1 MNEKAIVCTCGH
13 VNPPGTQL
21 CQNCGRLINDDY
33 DKKKTTD
40 IMRYDGSAVRSKTKN
55 KTVTDKI
62 WNFFASVK
70 TGVIL
75 LVLTIV
81 AAAIGSI
88 MPQEYFIPAN
98 VDPASFYQEKYGSL
112 GYLYHQLGLDN
123 LYTSWWFLILLGL
136 VAFSIIAA
144 SIDRGVPLFKSLR
157 NQATRKH
164 PSFLKRQRL
173 TGELVNPDLDQ
184 LEQTLKEKRYKVKR
198 EGDALLAEK
207 GRLSRY
213 GPYINHTGLI
223 ILLMGGM
230 LRFVPAMYYDGAVA
244 VKEGDTRAIPGT
256 DKQYYMR
263 NDKFILEHYDQ
274 QMNSNTES
282 TKADSAMNKIAKNY
296 ETRLTLF
303 ENTKD
308 SIPGAEPELK
318 EVKTGNIK
326 VNHPFKFDHFELYQ
340 NSYDQSLLK
349 SMTFK
354 VIDKKTEKEIGQTF
368 TVNLDEPAPT
378 YKIADNLTVNLRNY
392 APDFDKIEANGT
404 LATKTPNTVNPAFV
418 FEVDKANQQPEYSLL
433 KIRSSQDI
441 SQNNQHAIK
450 FVSATNHTMTYL
462 NVKKDLT
469 LPYLFIGFTIFLLGL
484 AIGSYINHRRIW
496 VNGNQ
501 IAAHTSKNYFGLKNE
516 LNTILEKNNQ
526 PAIKDKYESEETK

>member
-1 MNEKAIVCTCGH
+1 
-13 VNPPGTQL
+13 
-21 CQNCGRLINDDY
+21 
-33 DKKKTTD
+33 
-40 IMRYDGSAVRSKTKN
+40 
-55 KTVTDKI
+55 
-62 WNFFASVK
+62 
-70 TGVIL
+70 
-75 LVLTIV
+75 
-81 AAAIGSI
+81 
-88 MPQEYFIPAN
+88 
-98 VDPASFYQEKYGSL
+98 
-112 GYLYHQLGLDN
+112 
-123 LYTSWWFLILLGL
+123 
-136 VAFSIIAA
+136 
-144 SIDRGVPLFKSLR
+144 
-157 NQATRKH
+157 
-164 PSFLKRQRL
+164 
-173 TGELVNPDLDQ
+173 
-184 LEQTLKEKRYKVKR
+184 
-198 EGDALLAEK
+198 
-207 GRLSRY
+207 
-213 GPYINHTGLI
+213 
-223 ILLMGGM
+223 
-230 LRFVPAMYYDGAVA
+230 MYYDGAVA

-326 VNHPFKFDHFELYQ
+326 VNHPFKFDRL
-340 NSYDQSLLK
+340 NSIKTVMIESLLK

-484 AIGSYINHRRIW
+484 A
-496 VNGNQ
+496 
-501 IAAHTSKNYFGLKNE
+501 
-516 LNTILEKNNQ
+516 TIIYQ
-526 PAIKDKYESEETK
+526 SS

>member
-1 MNEKAIVCTCGH
+1 MNEKPIVCTCGH

-75 LVLTIV
+75 LVLTII

-98 VDPASFYQEKYGSL
+98 VDPATFYQDKYGSL

-123 LYTSWWFLILLGL
+123 LYTSWWFLILLSL
-136 VAFSIIAA
+136 VAFSIIAS

-173 TGELVNPDLDQ
+173 TGELVNPDLDR
-184 LEQTLKEKRYKVKR
+184 LEQTLTEKRYKVKR

-223 ILLMGGM
+223 ILLLGGM
-230 LRFVPAMYYDGAVA
+230 LRFVPALYYDGAVA

-256 DKQYYMR
+256 DKHYYMR

-318 EVKTGNIK
+318 EVKTGSIK

-349 SMTFK
+349 TMTFK
-354 VIDKKTEKEIGQTF
+354 VTDKKTEKEVGQTF
-368 TVNLDEPAPT
+368 TVNLDEPAAT
-378 YKIADNLTVNLRNY
+378 YKVADDLTVHLRNY
-392 APDFDKIEANGT
+392 APDFDKIEPNGT

-418 FEVDKANQQPEYSLL
+418 FEVDKAGRQPEYSLL
-433 KIRSSQDI
+433 KIRASQDI
-441 SQNNQHAIK
+441 SQDNQYAVK

-496 VNGNQ
+496 INGNQ
-501 IAAHTSKNYFGLKNE
+501 IAAHTSKNYYGLKNE
-516 LNTILEKNNQ
+516 LNSILAQNNQ

>member
-1 MNEKAIVCTCGH
+1 MNEKVIVCTCGH